1 MKTTSLALAS
11 AATALV
17 LGVAGPAHATEWTLD
32 PSHTAAQFSVKHM
45 KISTVR
51 GQFDKLTGTVNL
63 DDKDI
68 TKSTVNVT
76 IDASSINT
84 REPKRDAHLRSP
96 DFFEVA
102 KFPTLTFQSTKVE
115 KAGDKLLVTGDLT
128 IRGISKPVV
137 LTVEGP
143 SAAAKNPWG
152 VPVRVISATGK
163 VNRLD
168 YGLKWNKALEA
179 GGFLVG
185 DEISLV
191 IDGELQPK
199 QPDAAAKK

>member
-17 LGVAGPAHATEWTLD
+17 LGVSGSAHATEWTLD

-63 DDKDI
+63 DDKDL

-76 IDASSINT
+76 IDANSINT

-102 KFPTLTFQSTKVE
+102 KYPTLTFQSTKVE

-143 SAAAKNPWG
+143 SPAVKNPWG

-163 VNRLD
+163 LNRLD

-185 DEISLV
+185 DEITLI

-199 QPDAAAKK
+199 QPETAAKK

>member
-17 LGVAGPAHATEWTLD
+17 LGVTGSAHATEWTLD

-51 GQFDKLTGTVNL
+51 GQFEKLTGTVNL

-84 REPKRDAHLRSP
+84 REPKRDTHLRSAE
-96 DFFEVA
+96 FFEVA
-102 KFPTLTFQSTKVE
+102 RFPTLTFQSTKVE
-115 KAGDKLLVTGDLT
+115 RAGDKLLVTGDLT
-128 IRGISKPVV
+128 IRGITKPVV

-163 VNRLD
+163 LNRLD

-199 QPDAAAKK
+199 QPESARK